1 MRTYTPR
8 LDVRRMVAR
17 GKIEHDHAVLQ
28 AIGCVATA
36 ALLYLL
42 FALLWGVDDDLD
54 TLGAIDRAPAPA
66 VVAAVTR
73 A

>member
-1 MRTYTPR
+1 
-8 LDVRRMVAR
+8 MV
-17 GKIEHDHAVLQ
+17 GQDKIEHDHAVLQ

-42 FALLWGVDDDLD
+42 FALLLGVDDDLD
-54 TLGAIDRAPAPA
+54 TLGAIDRAPATPMIDA
-66 VVAAVTR
+66 VRR